1 MNIRKSWLFSFLLVA
16 FLATTAFSNPNPVLN
31 SKSVSKQFVKMLK
44 GINLDNIETDKT
56 IFVDFMINDKS
67 EVIVLST
74 NSNELDVAL
83 KARLNYKKL
92 VTSEMKAYTTYTLPI
107 SIKK

>member
-16 FLATTAFSNPNPVLN
+16 FLATTAFSNPNPVVK
-31 SKSVSKQFVKMLK
+31 SKTVNKQFVKMLK
-44 GINLDNIETDKT
+44 GLDVDNIETST
-56 IFVDFMINDKS
+56 IIMVDFMINDKS

-74 NSNELDVAL
+74 NSAELDAAL
-83 KARLNYKKL
+83 KDRLNYKKL
-92 VTSEMKAYTTYTLPI
+92 ETTDLKTYSTYTLPI